1 LILLCLSK
9 KKYYIFKDR
18 RYQNYIMLLYYFFQ
32 IASQCRSTGFRL
44 VSTNWKEIN
53 LKKEILGSTT
63 VRGTGADHNVCPY
76 PTSYQNS
83 NQTKSVR
90 GFGTGGFATYRLP
103 VLIYRHKNGG
113 KNVFLRTIKNENERE
128 TFCNFND
135 RPYGHI

>member
-63 VRGTGADHNVCPY
+63 VRGTAADRSSRPY
-76 PTSYQNS
+76 LMSCQNPQ
-83 NQTKSVR
+83 QTKSVWII
-90 GFGTGGFATYRLP
+90 GTAWFASYRLP
-103 VLIYRHKNGG
+103 VPKYRHKT
-113 KNVFLRTIKNENERE
+113 KMAIYMYIFYLKSSRE
-128 TFCNFND
+128 QS
-135 RPYGHI
+135 